1 MRSPRSVVLIVG
13 LSLLPIAGGASAQA
27 DRVTGFAFL
36 RMDPS
41 ARGAALA
48 GSLGAMYDDDVNAFY
63 YNPALLNGRMSGA
76 VSLSYLNHLADIN
89 AGFLSYARDFEGVA
103 TVAAGVRFL
112 SWGSFERAN
121 EFGERDG
128 TFSASDVALTV
139 GAARAYNERL
149 RYGVNLHVIYSS
161 IESFN
166 ASAIAIDVGG
176 AYVVPESDFV
186 ASVTISNA
194 GVTLSSFGETSD
206 DLPFDVRLAVSK
218 RLAHLPLTVTVTA
231 FDLQNLGD
239 PPADASGV
247 SSLFQYIT
255 MAGELHFG
263 PAFRMRIGYN
273 HRKHESLRQKSR
285 LDFAGLGI
293 GAGIM
298 VRNIR
303 FDYAY
308 NSWSSLG
315 GLNQLTIGTTL

>member
-1 MRSPRSVVLIVG
+1 MLSPRIAILFAG
-13 LSLLPIAGGASAQA
+13 LCLLPIVGAHAQA

-41 ARGAALA
+41 ARAAAMA
-48 GSLGAMYDDDVNAFY
+48 GSFGAVYDDDVNSFY
-63 YNPALLNGRMSGA
+63 YNPALLNASMSRA

-89 AGFLSYARDFEGVA
+89 AGFLSYARDFEGMA
-103 TVAAGVRFL
+103 TVGAGIRFL

-149 RYGVNLHVIYSS
+149 RYGANLHVIYSS
-161 IESFN
+161 IASFN
-166 ASAIAIDVGG
+166 ASALAIDIGG

-186 ASVTISNA
+186 ASVTVSNA
-194 GVTLSSFGETSD
+194 GLTLSSFGETAD
-206 DLPFDVRLAVSK
+206 ELPFDVRLAVSK
-218 RLAHLPLTVTVTA
+218 KLAHLPLTVSVTA
-231 FDLQNLGD
+231 FDLHNLGD
-239 PPADASGV
+239 PPAEAAGIGAM
-247 SSLFQYIT
+247 FQYLT
-255 MAGELHFG
+255 LAGELHFS
-263 PAFRMRIGYN
+263 PAFRVRIGYN

-293 GAGIM
+293 GAGIR

-315 GLNQLTIGTTL
+315 GLNQVTIGTTL